1 MSKNKVADMSS
12 LSSQEAD
19 NDDMLHGNDDTKNHE
34 KTSNGGDAYQ
44 RLLAQQII
52 AKPKIYSIDSFFNL
66 YGKFVDKSVFT
77 DRGIKLVQ
85 WTMWLFSRLTA
96 NNKNIPGHLSPS
108 LRKMYSELSMTRY
121 ILRFYGFPSALD
133 AVRASG
139 SWAGAP
145 PYAQSWK
152 DKRIVRLS
160 NIMAWSML
168 FYYPLEHMA
177 YANWTMPKLFRR
189 VNGNKMSAWSCRLWL
204 IYIVSDLAS
213 SFLKNCELQDYK
225 QQLLSQGKEGD
236 NETVELVQIDKCI
249 KMNRI
254 QIARNFFFTPP
265 CLTWSLDKWATDPL
279 LSENVVNGMSWAEA
293 VLCFYQS
300 ILSL

>member
-1 MSKNKVADMSS
+1 
-12 LSSQEAD
+12 
-19 NDDMLHGNDDTKNHE
+19 
-34 KTSNGGDAYQ
+34 
-44 RLLAQQII
+44 
-52 AKPKIYSIDSFFNL
+52 
-66 YGKFVDKSVFT
+66 
-77 DRGIKLVQ
+77 
-85 WTMWLFSRLTA
+85 
-96 NNKNIPGHLSPS
+96 
-108 LRKMYSELSMTRY
+108 MTRY

-225 QQLLSQGKEGD
+225 QQLLSRGKEGD